1 MRGSRVRRGAALGAA
16 LLVLG
21 ATAIAAQAREAGA
34 GCTFLPFPAAG
45 SCAVVDDEQLGEL
58 RGGFESGGLHVSF
71 GFERVT
77 YINDTLVAN
86 AAFHLPEVARI
97 SPDQAAQLQ
106 SVFGRLQLIQNGE
119 GNVFEP
125 MPVPGVGAGTVIQNT
140 LNDQTIRQSTTLQVV
155 TNGLQFLRSA
165 NALATLHEVL
175 TSPPAR

>member
-1 MRGSRVRRGAALGAA
+1 MRGSRIRRGAALGAA

-21 ATAIAAQAREAGA
+21 ATGAAAQPREAGA
-34 GCTFLPFPAAG
+34 GCAFVPLPAAG
-45 SCAVVDDEQLGEL
+45 SCAAVGDERLGEL
-58 RGGFESGGLHVSF
+58 RGGFESGGLQVSF

-86 AAFHLPEVARI
+86 AAFHLPELARI
-97 SPDQAAQLQ
+97 SPEQATQLQ

-125 MPVPGVGAGTVIQNT
+125 APVPGGTAGTVIQNT
-140 LNDQTIRQSTTLQVV
+140 LDDQTIRQSTTLQVV

-165 NALATLHEVL
+165 NALATLHEAL
-175 TSPPAR
+175 AAPLGR